1 VEGQIWSVDYTSTYT
16 LDSCPASEY
25 EDLPTE
31 LTLEDVVPDQADKD
45 LGDVDAQSS
54 AESILNKSM
63 FLFSLLLPAAVLAG
77 L

>member
-16 LDSCPASEY
+16 LDNCPASAY
-25 EDLPTE
+25 KDLPTE
-31 LTLEDVVPDQADKD
+31 LQLDDVFPDQADKD
-45 LGDVDAQSS
+45 LEDVQSS